1 METNNKKNFVMPA
14 VIAVIIILIVGMGYL
29 ASRESAPA
37 GSVQNATTTTS
48 TVPVKVTTTV
58 PVKPVVTSPLA
69 GTQAKPL
76 PATNISTAGKS
87 SIEVLSPDGGDGFA
101 IDTLNIN
108 ASIPVVL
115 EIANVKG
122 ISLYLIDALGKSVA
136 SVGISDATQNES
148 TFVFRVNKQKTVN
161 VIKTGDYKIKA
172 CDIKG
177 TLCDTSEKS
186 FRITSI
192 TTAAPGI
199 VLNSPN
205 GNETWK
211 IGSKQTINFTAS
223 GNIQPEHKVIIT
235 LEPKAGPIVT
245 VSATSSSYLWTIP
258 KTICWGGDACGNL
271 SPGYYKIKAALY
283 DGEGK
288 LITLDES
295 DMNINIIN

>member
-1 METNNKKNFVMPA
+1 METNNKKSYVMPA
-14 VIAVIIILIVGMGYL
+14 IIAIIVILLAGTGYL
-29 ASRESAPA
+29 ATRDSKPTD
-37 GSVQNATTTTS
+37 SVKNATS
-48 TVPVKVTTTV
+48 TVPVVTTTGTPTQKPV
-58 PVKPVVTSPLA
+58 VVPSSTPTPVKPVPT
-69 GTQAKPL
+69 
-76 PATNISTAGKS
+76 TNISTAGKS

-101 IDTLNIN
+101 IDTSNIN

-115 EIANVKG
+115 KLANVKG

-148 TFVFRVNKQKTVN
+148 TFVFRVNKQKTVS

-177 TLCDTSEKS
+177 TLCNSSEKS

-192 TTAAPGI
+192 TTSAPT
-199 VLNSPN
+199 VTLSSPN
-205 GNETWK
+205 GNEIWK
-211 IGSKQTINFTAS
+211 IGSKQSISFVTA
-223 GNIQPEHKVIIT
+223 GNIQSDHKVVLT

-245 VSATSSSYLWTIP
+245 VSATSSPYLWTVP

-271 SPGYYKIKAALY
+271 SPGYYKIKAVLY